1 MRKWR
6 MFLWI
11 KGNSEGTIP
20 LSAWIMECI
29 FGSSKVAPTLFFSI
43 SHLTTKDPL
52 STCLLLSI
60 LISSWFIRYLI
71 MNPLKKISIMGEE
84 KIGILYFRHHSAYR
98 ERWPRLGLYNFSCI
112 KTCQY
117 TCIKS
122 QINTRVCLKW
132 ELTQWIGFQCSHRID
147 YWVI

>member
-1 MRKWR
+1 M
-6 MFLWI
+6 
-11 KGNSEGTIP
+11 
-20 LSAWIMECI
+20 SAWIMECI

-112 KTCQY
+112 TTCQY
-117 TCIKS
+117 TCIKVILIHEYVWNES
-122 QINTRVCLKW
+122 WPNELGFNVVT
-132 ELTQWIGFQCSHRID
+132 ELTIGWYKIYCNIILNYRF
-147 YWVI
+147 